1 MELFPLI
8 FYPFLSFENESKVYD
23 TDFTLVPIQ
32 KSFFQAFHNWFN
44 LDIFGLLW
52 WGPFSGGVLSPAV
65 YRPSRLFLKHFGTV
79 YKFINCTPKILIFDP
94 SMTILTFIISSKYW
108 PKRLQLVIISA
119 YIKTK
124 MHFNNMYKHGFA
136 KTMRIFRARGLLS
149 Q

>member
-8 FYPFLSFENESKVYD
+8 FYLFLSFENESKVYD

-94 SMTILTFIISSKYW
+94 STTTLTQKWHFYHILKILAQQT
-108 PKRLQLVIISA
+108 PA
-119 YIKTK
+119 GHYIKIYQNQNAFELQTW
-124 MHFNNMYKHGFA
+124 FCQNHGDF
-136 KTMRIFRARGLLS
+136 
-149 Q
+149 